1 MAFVD
6 FGHSKTTV
14 TIASFVKA
22 KCKILGT
29 HSDRNLGARDIDY
42 QIMEKVGEEFAKKH
56 GCDPRKNDKARIRML
71 EGIEKTRILL
81 SGVPDATLNLEYL
94 LEEHDLTRNINREEL
109 QKLCDAQIRRFHK
122 VLEEAIAITGLTTD

>member
-56 GCDPRKNDKARIRML
+56 GYKPQYELRPPKPIPVSALIENTTGFKEWDPFL
-71 EGIEKTRILL
+71 
-81 SGVPDATLNLEYL
+81 
-94 LEEHDLTRNINREEL
+94 
-109 QKLCDAQIRRFHK
+109 HK
-122 VLEEAIAITGLTTD
+122 S